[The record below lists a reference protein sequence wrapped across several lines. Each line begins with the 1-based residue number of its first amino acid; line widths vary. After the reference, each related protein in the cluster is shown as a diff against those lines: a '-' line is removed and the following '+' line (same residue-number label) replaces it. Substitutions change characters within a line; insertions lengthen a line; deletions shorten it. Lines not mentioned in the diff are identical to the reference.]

1 MLKTFGFFTAFI
13 VLFAALV
20 ANAPAIDR
28 DAINGQFNNWLNKD
42 FYNDA
47 LKSGISAGTFSEALS
62 TVTPNL
68 ALPDLVIPGEKPK
81 AQKRQNQAEF
91 SAPANYFSAKTL
103 AHLISD
109 GKTRL
114 SENRGA
120 LKKIEKQYGVP
131 ASIALAIWGRETNY
145 GNVKIPYNAFEVL
158 ATKAF
163 MSTRKD
169 MFKTELIAALTIVQ
183 DHYMD
188 AASMKSSWAGALG
201 QPQFMPTSYLKYAVD
216 FDGDGHRNI
225 WTSTPDT
232 LASIANYLKLNGYK
246 ANAGWGYEVKVP
258 ETVGCFLEGPDQG
271 KMLSE
276 WQKLG
281 VLPQSDKNVPALDK
295 SRPLFYLLMP
305 EGRLGPAFL
314 VTDNFYVLKSYN
326 MSDLYALFIA
336 TVSDGFDGKGGFVE
350 PWQKIDELYQ
360 SDVLNLQTKLQ
371 SQGYDIGKA
380 DGFAGFKT
388 RRSIGL
394 WQQKQGQKPTCFPSR
409 SLIADI
415 R

>member
-1 MLKTFGFFTAFI
+1 MLKTLRFFTAFI
-13 VLFAALV
+13 LLFAALV
-20 ANAPAIDR
+20 ANASAIDR
-28 DAINGQFNNWLNKD
+28 DAINGQFTNWLNKD
-42 FYNDA
+42 FYKEA

-62 TVTPNL
+62 TVVPNL

-81 AQKRQNQAEF
+81 AQRRQHQAEF

-103 AHLISD
+103 ARLVSD
-109 GKTRL
+109 GKTQL

-232 LASIANYLKLNGYK
+232 LASIANYLKLNGYR

-281 VLPQSDKNVPALDK
+281 VLPLSDKNVPALDK
-295 SRPLFYLLMP
+295 SRPLYLLMP

-336 TVSDGFDGKGGFVE
+336 TVSDGIEGKRGFIE

-394 WQQKQGQKPTCFPSR
+394 WQQKHGQKPTCFPSR

>member
-62 TVTPNL
+62 TVAPNL

-81 AQKRQNQAEF
+81 AQRRQDQAEF

-103 AHLISD
+103 ARLVSD
-109 GKTRL
+109 GKTQL

-276 WQKLG
+276 WQRFG
-281 VLPQSDKNVPALDK
+281 VLPRSNKKVPPLDK
-295 SRPLFYLLMP
+295 SRPLYLLMP

-336 TVSDGFDGKGGFVE
+336 TVSDGIEGKGGFIE

>member
-1 MLKTFGFFTAFI
+1 MLKTFVFFTAFI

-28 DAINGQFNNWLNKD
+28 EAINGQFNNWLNKD

-47 LKSGISAGTFSEALS
+47 LKSRISAGTFSEALS

-295 SRPLFYLLMP
+295 SRPLYLLMP

-336 TVSDGFDGKGGFVE
+336 TVSDGIEGKGGFIE

>member
-1 MLKTFGFFTAFI
+1 MLKTFVFFTAFI

-336 TVSDGFDGKGGFVE
+336 TVSDGIEGKGGFIE

>member
-1 MLKTFGFFTAFI
+1 MLKTLRFFTAFI
-13 VLFAALV
+13 LLFAALV
-20 ANAPAIDR
+20 ANAVAIDR
-28 DAINGQFNNWLNKD
+28 DAINGQFTNWLNKD
-42 FYNDA
+42 FYKEA

-62 TVTPNL
+62 TVVPNL

-81 AQKRQNQAEF
+81 AQRRQHQAEF

-103 AHLISD
+103 ARLVSD
-109 GKTRL
+109 GKTQL

-131 ASIALAIWGRETNY
+131 ASVALAIWGRETNY
-145 GNVKIPYNAFEVL
+145 GSVKIPYNAFEVL

-281 VLPQSDKNVPALDK
+281 VLPQSDKNIPALDK
-295 SRPLFYLLMP
+295 SRPLYLLMP

-336 TVSDGFDGKGGFVE
+336 TVSDGIEGKRGFIE
-350 PWQKIDELYQ
+350 PWQKIDDLYQ

-394 WQQKQGQKPTCFPSR
+394 WQQKHGQKPTCFPSR

>member
-1 MLKTFGFFTAFI
+1 MLKTLRFFTAFI
-13 VLFAALV
+13 LLFAALV
-20 ANAPAIDR
+20 ANASAIDR
-28 DAINGQFNNWLNKD
+28 DAINGQFTNWLNKD
-42 FYNDA
+42 FYKEA

-62 TVTPNL
+62 TVVPNL

-81 AQKRQNQAEF
+81 AQRRQHQAEF

-103 AHLISD
+103 ARLVSD
-109 GKTRL
+109 GKTQL

-145 GNVKIPYNAFEVL
+145 GSVKIPYNAFEVL

-232 LASIANYLKLNGYK
+232 LASIANYLKLNGYR

-281 VLPQSDKNVPALDK
+281 VLPLSDKNVPALDK
-295 SRPLFYLLMP
+295 SRPLYLLMP

-336 TVSDGFDGKGGFVE
+336 TVSDGIEGKRGFIE

-394 WQQKQGQKPTCFPSR
+394 WQQKHGQKPTCFPSR

>member
-1 MLKTFGFFTAFI
+1 MLKTLRFFTAFI
-13 VLFAALV
+13 LLFAALV
-20 ANAPAIDR
+20 ANAVAIDR
-28 DAINGQFNNWLNKD
+28 DAINGQFTNWLNKD
-42 FYNDA
+42 FYKEA

-68 ALPDLVIPGEKPK
+68 SLPDLVIPGEKPK
-81 AQKRQNQAEF
+81 AQRRQHQAEF

-103 AHLISD
+103 ARLVSD
-109 GKTRL
+109 GKTQL
-114 SENRGA
+114 SQNRGS

-169 MFKTELIAALTIVQ
+169 MFRTELIAALTIVQ

-295 SRPLFYLLMP
+295 SRPLYLLMP

-336 TVSDGFDGKGGFVE
+336 TVSDGIEGKGGFIE

-394 WQQKQGQKPTCFPSR
+394 WQQKHGQKPTCFPSR

>member
-1 MLKTFGFFTAFI
+1 MLKTFVFFTAFI

-28 DAINGQFNNWLNKD
+28 EAINGQFNNWLNKD

-295 SRPLFYLLMP
+295 SRPLYLLMP

-314 VTDNFYVLKSYN
+314 VTENFYVLKSYN

-336 TVSDGFDGKGGFVE
+336 TVSDGIEGKGGFIE

>member
-1 MLKTFGFFTAFI
+1 
-13 VLFAALV
+13 
-20 ANAPAIDR
+20 
-28 DAINGQFNNWLNKD
+28 
-42 FYNDA
+42 
-47 LKSGISAGTFSEALS
+47 
-62 TVTPNL
+62 
-68 ALPDLVIPGEKPK
+68 
-81 AQKRQNQAEF
+81 
-91 SAPANYFSAKTL
+91 
-103 AHLISD
+103 
-109 GKTRL
+109 
-114 SENRGA
+114 
-120 LKKIEKQYGVP
+120 
-131 ASIALAIWGRETNY
+131 
-145 GNVKIPYNAFEVL
+145 
-158 ATKAF
+158 
-163 MSTRKD
+163 
-169 MFKTELIAALTIVQ
+169 
-183 DHYMD
+183 MD

-295 SRPLFYLLMP
+295 SRPLYLLMP

-336 TVSDGFDGKGGFVE
+336 TVSDGIEGKGGFIE

-394 WQQKQGQKPTCFPSR
+394 WQQKHGQKPTCFPSR
-409 SLIADI
+409 SLIVDI

>member
-109 GKTRL
+109 GKTQL
-114 SENRGA
+114 SQNRGA

-169 MFKTELIAALTIVQ
+169 MFKTELIAALSIVQ
-183 DHYMD
+183 GHYMD

-295 SRPLFYLLMP
+295 SRPLYLLMP

-336 TVSDGFDGKGGFVE
+336 TVSDGIEGKDGFIE

-394 WQQKQGQKPTCFPSR
+394 WQQKHGQKPTCFPSR
-409 SLIADI
+409 SLIVDI

>member
-1 MLKTFGFFTAFI
+1 MLKTLRFFTAFI
-13 VLFAALV
+13 LLFAALV

-42 FYNDA
+42 FYKEA
-47 LKSGISAGTFSEALS
+47 LKSGISAGTFSEVLS
-62 TVTPNL
+62 KVTPNL

-81 AQKRQNQAEF
+81 AQRRQHQAEF

-103 AHLISD
+103 ARLVSD
-109 GKTRL
+109 GKTQL

-145 GNVKIPYNAFEVL
+145 GSVKIPYNAFEVL

-232 LASIANYLKLNGYK
+232 LASIANYLKLNGYR

-258 ETVGCFLEGPDQG
+258 ETVSCFLEGPDQG

-295 SRPLFYLLMP
+295 SRPLYLLMP

-336 TVSDGFDGKGGFVE
+336 TVSDGIEGKRGFIE

-394 WQQKQGQKPTCFPSR
+394 WQQKHGQKPTCFPSR

>member
-1 MLKTFGFFTAFI
+1 MLKTFVFFTAFI

-47 LKSGISAGTFSEALS
+47 LKSRISAGTFSEALS

-295 SRPLFYLLMP
+295 SRPLYLLMP

-336 TVSDGFDGKGGFVE
+336 TVSDGIEGKGGFIE

>member
-1 MLKTFGFFTAFI
+1 MLKTFRFFTAFI
-13 VLFAALV
+13 LLFAALV
-20 ANAPAIDR
+20 ANASAIDR
-28 DAINGQFNNWLNKD
+28 DAINGQFTDWLNKD
-42 FYNDA
+42 FYKEA

-62 TVTPNL
+62 TVVPNL

-81 AQKRQNQAEF
+81 AQRRQHQAEF

-103 AHLISD
+103 ARLVSD
-109 GKTRL
+109 GKTQL

-131 ASIALAIWGRETNY
+131 ASVALAIWGRETNY
-145 GNVKIPYNAFEVL
+145 GSVKIPYNAFEVL

-232 LASIANYLKLNGYK
+232 LASIANYLKLNGYR

-281 VLPQSDKNVPALDK
+281 VLPLSDKNVPALDK
-295 SRPLFYLLMP
+295 SRPLYLLMP

-336 TVSDGFDGKGGFVE
+336 TVSDGIEGKRGFIE

-394 WQQKQGQKPTCFPSR
+394 WQQKHGQTPTCFPSR
-409 SLIADI
+409 SLNADI

>member
-1 MLKTFGFFTAFI
+1 MLKTLRFFTAFI

-62 TVTPNL
+62 TVAPNL

-81 AQKRQNQAEF
+81 AQRRQDQAEF

-103 AHLISD
+103 ARLVSD
-109 GKTRL
+109 GKTQL

-281 VLPQSDKNVPALDK
+281 VLPLSDKNVPALDK
-295 SRPLFYLLMP
+295 SRPLYLLMP

-336 TVSDGFDGKGGFVE
+336 TVSDGIEGKRGFIE

-394 WQQKQGQKPTCFPSR
+394 WQQKHGQKPTCFPSR

>member
-1 MLKTFGFFTAFI
+1 MLKTLRFFTAFI
-13 VLFAALV
+13 LLFAALV
-20 ANAPAIDR
+20 ANAVAIDR
-28 DAINGQFNNWLNKD
+28 DAINGQFTNWLNKD
-42 FYNDA
+42 FYKEA

-62 TVTPNL
+62 TVVPNL

-81 AQKRQNQAEF
+81 AQRRQHQAEF

-103 AHLISD
+103 ARLVSD
-109 GKTRL
+109 GKTQL

-232 LASIANYLKLNGYK
+232 LASIANYLKLNGYR

-295 SRPLFYLLMP
+295 SRPLYLLMP

-336 TVSDGFDGKGGFVE
+336 TVSDGIEGKGGFIE

>member
-1 MLKTFGFFTAFI
+1 MLKTFRFFTAFI
-13 VLFAALV
+13 GLFAALV

-62 TVTPNL
+62 TVAPNL

-81 AQKRQNQAEF
+81 AQRRQDQAEF

-103 AHLISD
+103 ARLVSD
-109 GKTRL
+109 GKTQL

-232 LASIANYLKLNGYK
+232 LASIANYLKLNGYE

-271 KMLSE
+271 KMLNE
-276 WQKLG
+276 WQRLG
-281 VLPQSDKNVPALDK
+281 VLPRSNKKVPPLDK
-295 SRPLFYLLMP
+295 SRPLYLLMP

-336 TVSDGFDGKGGFVE
+336 TVSDGIEGKGGFIE

>member
-1 MLKTFGFFTAFI
+1 MLKTLRFFTAFI
-13 VLFAALV
+13 LLFAALV
-20 ANAPAIDR
+20 ANAVAIDR

-42 FYNDA
+42 FYKEA
-47 LKSGISAGTFSEALS
+47 LKSGISVGTFSEALS
-62 TVTPNL
+62 TVVPNL

-81 AQKRQNQAEF
+81 TQRRQHQAEF

-103 AHLISD
+103 ARLVSD
-109 GKTRL
+109 GKTQL

-131 ASIALAIWGRETNY
+131 ASVALAIWGRETNY
-145 GNVKIPYNAFEVL
+145 GSVKIPYNAFEVL

-183 DHYMD
+183 NHYMD

-232 LASIANYLKLNGYK
+232 LASIANYLKLNGYR

-295 SRPLFYLLMP
+295 SRPLYLLMP

-336 TVSDGFDGKGGFVE
+336 TVSDGIEGKRGFIE
-350 PWQKIDELYQ
+350 PWQKIDDLYQ

-394 WQQKQGQKPTCFPSR
+394 WQQKHGQKPTCFPSR

>member
-1 MLKTFGFFTAFI
+1 MLKTLRFFTAFI
-13 VLFAALV
+13 LLFAALV
-20 ANAPAIDR
+20 ANAVAIDR
-28 DAINGQFNNWLNKD
+28 DAINGQFTNWLNKD
-42 FYNDA
+42 FYKEA

-62 TVTPNL
+62 TVGPNL

-81 AQKRQNQAEF
+81 AQRRQHQAEF

-103 AHLISD
+103 ARLVSD
-109 GKTRL
+109 GKTQL

-131 ASIALAIWGRETNY
+131 ASVALAIWGRETNY
-145 GNVKIPYNAFEVL
+145 GSVKIPYNAFEVL

-246 ANAGWGYEVKVP
+246 ANVGWGYEVKVP

-281 VLPQSDKNVPALDK
+281 VLPQSDKNIPALDK
-295 SRPLFYLLMP
+295 SRPLYLLMP

-336 TVSDGFDGKGGFVE
+336 TVSDGIEGKGGFVE

>member
-1 MLKTFGFFTAFI
+1 MLKMLRFFTAFI
-13 VLFAALV
+13 LLFAALV
-20 ANAPAIDR
+20 ANTPAIDR

-42 FYNDA
+42 FYKEA

-62 TVTPNL
+62 TVVPNL

-81 AQKRQNQAEF
+81 AQRRQHQAEF

-103 AHLISD
+103 ARLVSD
-109 GKTRL
+109 GKTQL

-131 ASIALAIWGRETNY
+131 ASVALAIWGRETNY
-145 GNVKIPYNAFEVL
+145 GSVKIPYNAFEVL

-232 LASIANYLKLNGYK
+232 LASIANYLKLNGYR

-295 SRPLFYLLMP
+295 SRPLYLLMP

-336 TVSDGFDGKGGFVE
+336 TVSDGIEGKRGFIE

-394 WQQKQGQKPTCFPSR
+394 WQQKHGQKPTCFPSR

>member
-1 MLKTFGFFTAFI
+1 MLKTLRFFTAFI
-13 VLFAALV
+13 LLFAALV
-20 ANAPAIDR
+20 ANAVAIDR
-28 DAINGQFNNWLNKD
+28 DAINGQFTNWLNKD
-42 FYNDA
+42 FYKEA

-62 TVTPNL
+62 TVVPNL

-81 AQKRQNQAEF
+81 AQRRQHQAEF

-103 AHLISD
+103 ARLVSD
-109 GKTRL
+109 GKTQL

-145 GNVKIPYNAFEVL
+145 GSVKIPYNAFEVL

-295 SRPLFYLLMP
+295 SRPLYLLMP

-336 TVSDGFDGKGGFVE
+336 TVSDGIEGKRGFIE

-394 WQQKQGQKPTCFPSR
+394 WQQKHGQKPTCFPSR